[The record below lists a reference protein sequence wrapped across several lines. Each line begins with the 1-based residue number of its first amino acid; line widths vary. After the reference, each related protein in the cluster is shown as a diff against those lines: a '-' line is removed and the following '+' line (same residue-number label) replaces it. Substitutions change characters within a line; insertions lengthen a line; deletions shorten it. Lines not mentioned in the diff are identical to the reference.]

1 MNAPTSAQWLRAAA
15 ARLTLGSQRLAE
27 HLVRRTA
34 AWVRSVWTRTRKWLD
49 DASGVAWVVRW
60 VVLLVAVW
68 ELRKIGVNV
77 AAAAARRLDRSP
89 GLLWLAL
96 GLWLIAAWRVGH
108 PDWKPRPAP
117 APAAAEEPEPEEEP
131 NPVSLAAEHAAAAG
145 PTIDDV
151 VTAARKLGTPH
162 VHLAAIE
169 EHIKAPQGTARRL
182 LVEAGIPIA
191 DVRMHGRGSSTGV
204 RGSDIPT
211 FSHPSPE
218 GVVGVVGAGQDADNN
233 NDIRVTR
240 SAGGA
245 QVTVTDLTEQ
255 RAYTV

>member
-1 MNAPTSAQWLRAAA
+1 MNAPTSAQWIRAAA

-49 DASGVAWVVRW
+49 DASGIAWVVRW

-96 GLWLIAAWRVGH
+96 GLWLIAAWRAGH

-117 APAAAEEPEPEEEP
+117 AAAEEPEPEPEEESET
-131 NPVSLAAEHAAAAG
+131 VSLAKEHPAGPSLEDVLAAAR
-145 PTIDDV
+145 T
-151 VTAARKLGTPH
+151 LGTPH
-162 VHLAAIE
+162 VHLAAIDE
-169 EHIKAPQGTARRL
+169 RVKAPAGTARRL
-182 LVEAGIPIA
+182 LTEAGIPIA
-191 DVRMHGRGSSTGV
+191 DVRMQGRGSSTGV
-204 RGSDIPT
+204 RGADIPPL
-211 FSHPSPE
+211 SYPSPG
-218 GVVGVVGAGQDADNN
+218 GVGDAVGAGQRANNDNN
-233 NDIRVTR
+233 NGLRIEEGAGMTIIRDPSER
-240 SAGGA
+240 
-245 QVTVTDLTEQ
+245 
-255 RAYTV
+255 RAYKV